1 MDWMRVLKCGTK
13 LKIVRCQMT
22 RYDLALTLLEDKER
36 LDEKVF
42 VRDYD
47 GMPTDNLLIQRYRD
61 VDGILLSVSG
71 WQNPYPA
78 TPEERK
84 NMYRYR
90 NIEHIRNI
98 LEEGYRSLY
107 NWSCTATGQL
117 PLKNAFEK
125 IVEGLEELDRAM
137 ASEC

>member
-1 MDWMRVLKCGTK
+1 
-13 LKIVRCQMT
+13 MT
-22 RYDLALTLLEDKER
+22 RYVLALTLLEDKER

-47 GMPTDNLLIQRYRD
+47 GTPTDNLLIQRYRD
-61 VDGILLSVSG
+61 IDGILLLVSG

-107 NWSCTATGQL
+107 DWSCTATGQL

-125 IVEGLEELDRAM
+125 IVEGLEELDHAM
-137 ASEC
+137 ASKC